1 MRPVKLTMSAF
12 GPYAGKAELDLDKL
26 GTGGLYLITGDT
38 GAGKTTIF
46 DAVTYALYGR
56 ASGNNRESSML
67 RSKYA
72 SAETPTEVTLEFVYG
87 GKTYTIKRSPTYERP
102 KERGDGFTTKQAEA
116 VLHLP
121 DGRVITNQKDV
132 NEEIRRIMGISS
144 DQFVQIAMIAQ
155 GDFLKLLT
163 ASTNDR
169 KEIFRHLFKTK
180 NYQTLQDK
188 LKENVA
194 ELSRKI
200 ENSRN
205 SIRQYIGGIA
215 IDKDDPL
222 TICLEKAKNDELLP
236 EETLELIEKLI
247 AQDMSSQKELEAKGQ
262 NINEQLADVNKILGK
277 ISEKEKAVD
286 AIEKNR
292 ALLQKEQE
300 NNKKLKDA
308 LEKEKAKEED
318 TKKLSDEKSGIEAK
332 LPDYEAVESMAKDIG
347 ANENALADKTRNFE
361 QKKAEC
367 EKREEE
373 LKKKK
378 EERRA
383 LENAGAESE
392 KTAAELTQ
400 ANKRGEA
407 LKDLKKNL
415 AEHGVSKGELA
426 KLQGEYKEASAKAL
440 QAQNDFEAK
449 NKKFLDNQAGIMA
462 QDLEEGMPC
471 PVCGSTEHPVL
482 AVRSVEAPSEEELK
496 AAKKLADEKQKDVQE
511 KSKNCASLKAQT
523 LEQEKNLYEK
533 IKVAGL
539 TAQIENAA
547 AEVEKA
553 MAENENNAAS
563 LTRKLNEERSKIER
577 RELLD
582 KGLPQYE
589 EDLEKCKKLRDD
601 LSSEITALST
611 KIQTQ
616 KDQLKDRKSKLSFE
630 SKEAAQRRIKEL
642 ELKIESRKKALQAAE
657 KIFNASDKKLGEY
670 GAAIAELN
678 KQVSENLD
686 FDKAAEE
693 EKKKTF
699 EAEQQKIKDEQAA
712 VHTRLTKNQE
722 AKENIT
728 AGAGDL
734 GTLEKRYRRLK
745 ALSDTANGALS
756 GKEKIM
762 LETYIQMTFF
772 DRIIARANTHLMIM
786 TGGKYELKRRKTADN
801 NKSQSGLE
809 LDVTDHY
816 NGSERSVKSLSG
828 GESFQ
833 ASLSLALGL
842 SDEIQSSAGGV
853 KLDTMFVD
861 EGFGSLDEDSLDQAM
876 KMLTGLANNDRL
888 VGIISH
894 VDELKN
900 RIDKQIVVTKEQSG
914 GSKAAIIV

>member
-12 GPYAGKAELDLDKL
+12 GPYAQKAELDLDKL

-121 DGRVITNQKDV
+121 NGRVITNQKEV
-132 NEEIRRIMGISS
+132 NEEIIRIMGINS

-155 GDFLKLLT
+155 GDFMKLLT

-169 KEIFRHLFKTK
+169 KAIFRHLFKTK
-180 NYQTLQDK
+180 NYQTMQEK
-188 LKENVA
+188 LKEDVA
-194 ELSRKI
+194 ELSKNI
-200 ENSRN
+200 EILRS
-205 SIRQYIGGIA
+205 SIRQYIDGIA
-215 IDKDDPL
+215 IDKDNPL
-222 TICLEKAKNDELLP
+222 ITDLEKAKNNELLP
-236 EETLELIEKLI
+236 EETLDLIEKLI
-247 AQDMSSQKELEAKGQ
+247 AQDMSAQKELEAKGQ
-262 NINEQLADVNKILGK
+262 KINEQLSYVNKLLGK
-277 ISEKEKAVD
+277 ISAKEKAVE
-286 AIEKNR
+286 AIEKNK

-300 NNKKLKDA
+300 NNKKQKDA
-308 LEKEKAKEED
+308 LEKEKAKEAD
-318 TKKLSDEKSGIEAK
+318 TKKLSVEKSGIEAK
-332 LPDYEAVESMAKDIG
+332 LPDYEAVENLAKEIS
-347 ANENALADKTRNFE
+347 AKENALADKKRGFE

-367 EKREEE
+367 KKREEV

-392 KTAAELTQ
+392 KISAELTQ
-400 ANKRGEA
+400 ANKHGEA
-407 LKDLKKNL
+407 LKDLKKAL
-415 AEHGVSKGELA
+415 AEHGVRQGELA
-426 KLQGEYKEASAKAL
+426 KLQGEYKEASDKAL

-449 NKKFLDNQAGIMA
+449 NKRFLDDQAGIMA

-482 AVRSVEAPSEEELK
+482 AVRSAEAPSEEELK
-496 AAKKLADEKQKDVQE
+496 AAKKLADEKNNEAQE
-511 KSKNCASLKAQT
+511 KSKNCASLKAQID
-523 LEQEKNLYEK
+523 EQEKNLKEK
-533 IKVAGL
+533 INAAGL

-553 MAENENNAAS
+553 AADNENNAAS
-563 LTRKLNEERSKIER
+563 LKRKLNEEKSKIER
-577 RELLD
+577 RKLLD
-582 KGLPQYE
+582 KELPKDE

-611 KIQTQ
+611 KIQTE

-630 SKEAAQRRIKEL
+630 SKEAAQRCIKEL
-642 ELKIESRKKALQAAE
+642 ELKIESREKALKAALE
-657 KIFNASDKKLGEY
+657 NYNSSDKKLGEY

-678 KQVSENLD
+678 KQVAEDLD

-699 EAEQQKIKDEQAA
+699 ETEQQKIKDEQTA

-722 AKENIT
+722 AEENIT
-728 AGAGDL
+728 ARAGDL
-734 GTLEKRYRRLK
+734 GELEKRYRRIK
-745 ALSDTANGALS
+745 ALSDTANGTLS